1 VAWGFCIGNLIVMG
15 QFTENQH
22 RRGCQEKVA
31 WCGTARTSSIGF
43 HLFDEEYH
51 GKFIID
57 A

>member
-1 VAWGFCIGNLIVMG
+1 VAWSFCIGNLIVMG